1 MAPPFPIQESRM
13 ASSKAVKTESETRAA
28 ETLDLGEL
36 PLLSGY
42 MLRRAQFAA
51 FNDFLRF
58 FDDLG
63 VRPVQYAV
71 LTVIDRNPGL
81 KQSQVSEALG
91 IKRANLV
98 AILDAIERRGL
109 ARREA
114 VATDRRSYALRL
126 TDKGVD
132 LMRELRTRS
141 EAHERRLAAVIGE
154 DGRLQL
160 LKLLHG
166 VIDAVGPG
174 SEGEED

>member
-1 MAPPFPIQESRM
+1 MAHAKS
-13 ASSKAVKTESETRAA
+13 AKAKDAGDRAA
-28 ETLDLGEL
+28 EKLDLGEL

-51 FNDFLRF
+51 FNDFLRY

-98 AILDAIERRGL
+98 AILDAMERRGL

-126 TDKGVD
+126 TDKGIA
-132 LMRELRTRS
+132 LMKELRARS
-141 EAHERRLAAVIGE
+141 ESHERRLAATIGE
-154 DGRLQL
+154 GGRQEL
-160 LKLLHG
+160 LRLLHG
-166 VIDAVGPG
+166 VIEAVGPG
-174 SEGEED
+174 SEDEED

>member
-1 MAPPFPIQESRM
+1 MTNV
-13 ASSKAVKTESETRAA
+13 KATKASETGPR
-28 ETLDLGEL
+28 ESVIDLGEL
-36 PLLSGY
+36 PGLSGY

-51 FNDFLRF
+51 FNDFLRYF
-58 FDDLG
+58 EDLG

-98 AILDAIERRGL
+98 AILDALERRGL

-126 TDKGVD
+126 TDKGAA
-132 LMRELRTRS
+132 LMKELRARS
-141 EAHERRLAAVIGE
+141 EAHEKRLAASIGE
-154 DGRLQL
+154 DGRQQL

-166 VIDAVGPG
+166 VVDTVGPG
-174 SEGEED
+174 SEGEEE

>member
-1 MAPPFPIQESRM
+1 MANG
-13 ASSKAVKTESETRAA
+13 KATKPKERDDARLTDH
-28 ETLDLGEL
+28 LDLGEL
-36 PLLSGY
+36 PSLSGY

-71 LTVIDRNPGL
+71 LNVIDRNPGL

-98 AILDAIERRGL
+98 AILDALERRQL
-109 ARREA
+109 AKREA

-126 TDKGVD
+126 TDKGSA
-132 LMRELRTRS
+132 LMRELRARS
-141 EAHERRLAAVIGE
+141 EAHEKRLAAVIGE
-154 DGRLQL
+154 DGRQQL

-166 VIDAVGPG
+166 VIEAVGPG
-174 SEGEED
+174 SEDEED

>member
-1 MAPPFPIQESRM
+1 MAN
-13 ASSKAVKTESETRAA
+13 AKALKPKERDEANAA
-28 ETLDLGEL
+28 DHLDLGEL
-36 PLLSGY
+36 PSLSGY

-71 LTVIDRNPGL
+71 LNVIDRNPGL

-98 AILDAIERRGL
+98 AILDALERRQL
-109 ARREA
+109 AKREA

-126 TDKGVD
+126 TDKGSA
-132 LMRELRTRS
+132 LMQELRARS
-141 EAHERRLAAVIGE
+141 EAHEKRLAAVIGE
-154 DGRLQL
+154 DGRQQL

-166 VIDAVGPG
+166 VIEAVGPG
-174 SEGEED
+174 SEGDED

>member
-1 MAPPFPIQESRM
+1 MANGKPAIANEAGARSGE
-13 ASSKAVKTESETRAA
+13 K
-28 ETLDLGEL
+28 LDLGEL
-36 PLLSGY
+36 PVLSGY

-81 KQSQVSEALG
+81 KQAQVSEALG

-98 AILDAIERRGL
+98 AILDALERRGL

-126 TDKGVD
+126 TDKGES
-132 LMRELRTRS
+132 LMRELRARS
-141 EAHERRLAAVIGE
+141 DAHEKRLSGIIGE
-154 DGRLQL
+154 DGRREL

-166 VIDAVGPG
+166 VIEAVGPG

>member
-1 MAPPFPIQESRM
+1 MANG
-13 ASSKAVKTESETRAA
+13 RAA
-28 ETLDLGEL
+28 KTKDNEPARAEKLDLGEL
-36 PLLSGY
+36 PQLSGY

-58 FDDLG
+58 FEDLNI
-63 VRPVQYAV
+63 RPVQYAV
-71 LTVIDRNPGL
+71 IAVIDRNPGL

-98 AILDAIERRGL
+98 AILDALERRGL

-114 VATDRRSYALRL
+114 VATDRRSHALRL
-126 TDKGVD
+126 TDKGSA
-132 LMRELRTRS
+132 LMKEMRQRS
-141 EAHERRLAAVIGE
+141 QEHEKRLAAVIGE
-154 DGRLQL
+154 DGRKQL

-166 VIDAVGPG
+166 VIEAVGPG

>member
-1 MAPPFPIQESRM
+1 MANVRT
-13 ASSKAVKTESETRAA
+13 AKVAESEGR
-28 ETLDLGEL
+28 EKLDLGEL

-58 FDDLG
+58 FEDLG

-71 LTVIDRNPGL
+71 LNVIDRNPGL

-98 AILDAIERRGL
+98 ALLDALESRGL

-126 TDKGVD
+126 TDKGAA
-132 LMRELRTRS
+132 LMKDLRTRS
-141 EAHERRLAAVIGE
+141 EAHEERLSAVIGE
-154 DGRLQL
+154 DGRQQL
-160 LKLLHG
+160 LKLLQG
-166 VIDAVGPG
+166 VIEAVGPG
-174 SEGEED
+174 SEGDEE

>member
-1 MAPPFPIQESRM
+1 MVNGKAAKAKENDER
-13 ASSKAVKTESETRAA
+13 ASDK
-28 ETLDLGEL
+28 LDLGEL

-51 FNDFLRF
+51 FNDFLRYF
-58 FDDLG
+58 EDLG

-98 AILDAIERRGL
+98 AILDALERRGL

-126 TDKGVD
+126 TDKGTALMKD
-132 LMRELRTRS
+132 LRARS
-141 EAHERRLAAVIGE
+141 QEHEKRLAATIGE
-154 DGRLQL
+154 DGRQQL

-166 VIDAVGPG
+166 VIEAVGPG
-174 SEGEED
+174 SEGEEN

>member
-1 MAPPFPIQESRM
+1 MANG
-13 ASSKAVKTESETRAA
+13 KAAKAKESEERLP
-28 ETLDLGEL
+28 EKLDLGEL

-51 FNDFLRF
+51 FNDFLRY

-98 AILDAIERRGL
+98 AILDALERRGL

-126 TDKGVD
+126 TDKGAA
-132 LMRELRTRS
+132 LMKELRARS
-141 EAHERRLAAVIGE
+141 EAHEKRLATIIGE
-154 DGRLQL
+154 DGRQQL

-166 VIDAVGPG
+166 VIEAVGPG
-174 SEGEED
+174 SESDED

>member
-1 MAPPFPIQESRM
+1 MAN
-13 ASSKAVKTESETRAA
+13 AKTAKANDSDTR
-28 ETLDLGEL
+28 ERLDLGEL

-63 VRPVQYAV
+63 IRPVQYAV
-71 LTVIDRNPGL
+71 LNVIDRNAGL

-98 AILDAIERRGL
+98 AILDALERRGL

-126 TDKGVD
+126 TDKGAA
-132 LMRELRTRS
+132 LMKELRARS
-141 EAHERRLAAVIGE
+141 EAHEKRLATVIGE
-154 DGRLQL
+154 SGRQQL

-166 VIDAVGPG
+166 VIEAVGPG
-174 SEGEED
+174 SEGDEE

>member
-1 MAPPFPIQESRM
+1 MAN
-13 ASSKAVKTESETRAA
+13 AKAAKANEERTPEK
-28 ETLDLGEL
+28 LDLGEL

-51 FNDFLRF
+51 FNDFLRYF
-58 FDDLG
+58 GDLG

-98 AILDAIERRGL
+98 AILDALERRGL

-126 TDKGVD
+126 TDKGSG
-132 LMRELRTRS
+132 LMKELRARS
-141 EAHERRLAAVIGE
+141 QEHEKRLAATIGE
-154 DGRLQL
+154 DGRQQL

-166 VIDAVGPG
+166 VIEAVGPG
-174 SEGEED
+174 SEGDED

>member
-1 MAPPFPIQESRM
+1 MANG
-13 ASSKAVKTESETRAA
+13 KAAKVKDTA
-28 ETLDLGEL
+28 ERVAEKLDLGEL

-58 FDDLG
+58 FEELG

-98 AILDAIERRGL
+98 AILDALERRGL

-126 TDKGVD
+126 TDKGVA
-132 LMRELRTRS
+132 LMKELRARS
-141 EAHERRLAAVIGE
+141 EAHEKRLAAIIGE
-154 DGRLQL
+154 DGRQQL
-160 LKLLHG
+160 LQLLHG
-166 VIDAVGPG
+166 VIEAVGPG
-174 SEGEED
+174 SEDDED

>member
-1 MAPPFPIQESRM
+1 MANGK
-13 ASSKAVKTESETRAA
+13 AAKAVEADARGA
-28 ETLDLGEL
+28 EHLDLGEL
-36 PLLSGY
+36 PSLSGY

-58 FDDLG
+58 FEDLG

-98 AILDAIERRGL
+98 AILDALERRGF

-126 TDKGVD
+126 TDKGTA
-132 LMRELRTRS
+132 LMKELRARS
-141 EAHERRLAAVIGE
+141 EAHEKRLAAVIGE
-154 DGRLQL
+154 DGRRQL
-160 LKLLHG
+160 LKLLAG
-166 VIDAVGPG
+166 VIEAVGPG
-174 SEGEED
+174 SEGEEE

>member
-1 MAPPFPIQESRM
+1 MANG
-13 ASSKAVKTESETRAA
+13 KAAKATESDVRTA
-28 ETLDLGEL
+28 EKLDLGEL

-58 FDDLG
+58 FEDLD

-98 AILDAIERRGL
+98 AILDALERRQL

-126 TDKGVD
+126 TDKGSA
-132 LMRELRTRS
+132 LMKELRARS
-141 EAHERRLAAVIGE
+141 EAHEKRLASTIGE
-154 DGRLQL
+154 SGRQQL

-166 VIDAVGPG
+166 VIEAVGPG
-174 SEGEED
+174 SEGEEE

>member
-1 MAPPFPIQESRM
+1 MANAKPAKKEAGEPR
-13 ASSKAVKTESETRAA
+13 VSEA
-28 ETLDLGEL
+28 LDLGEL
-36 PLLSGY
+36 PMLSGY

-71 LTVIDRNPGL
+71 LNVIDRNPGL
-81 KQSQVSEALG
+81 KQAQVSEALS

-98 AILDAIERRGL
+98 AILDTLERRGL

-126 TDKGVD
+126 TEKGSA
-132 LMRELRTRS
+132 LMKELRARS
-141 EAHERRLAAVIGE
+141 RDHEKRLAAVIGE
-154 DGRLQL
+154 DGRQQL

-166 VIDAVGPG
+166 VIEAVGPG
-174 SEGEED
+174 SENEED

>member
-1 MAPPFPIQESRM
+1 MANGKVIKAGESDAREG
-13 ASSKAVKTESETRAA
+13 TI
-28 ETLDLGEL
+28 DLGEL
-36 PLLSGY
+36 PALSGY

-51 FNDFLRF
+51 FNDFLRY

-98 AILDAIERRGL
+98 AILDALERRGL

-126 TDKGVD
+126 TDKGGA
-132 LMRELRTRS
+132 LMKELRARS
-141 EAHERRLAAVIGE
+141 EAHERRLAGMIGE
-154 DGRLQL
+154 EGRKQL

-174 SEGEED
+174 SEGDEE

>member
-1 MAPPFPIQESRM
+1 MAN
-13 ASSKAVKTESETRAA
+13 AKAAKVKENGERAA
-28 ETLDLGEL
+28 EKLDLGEL

-51 FNDFLRF
+51 FNDFLRY

-98 AILDAIERRGL
+98 AILDALERRGL

-126 TDKGVD
+126 TDKGSA
-132 LMRELRTRS
+132 LMKELRERS
-141 EAHERRLAAVIGE
+141 REHEKRLAATIGE
-154 DGRLQL
+154 DGRQQL

-166 VIDAVGPG
+166 VIEAVGPG
-174 SEGEED
+174 SEGEEE

>member
-1 MAPPFPIQESRM
+1 MAN
-13 ASSKAVKTESETRAA
+13 AKAVKTKESDEARGV
-28 ETLDLGEL
+28 EKLDLGEL

-98 AILDAIERRGL
+98 AILDALERRQL
-109 ARREA
+109 AKREA
-114 VATDRRSYALRL
+114 VVTDRRSYALRL
-126 TDKGVD
+126 TDKGVALMKD
-132 LMRELRTRS
+132 LRERS
-141 EAHERRLAAVIGE
+141 REHEQRLAATIGE
-154 DGRLQL
+154 DGRQQL

-166 VIDAVGPG
+166 VIEAVGPG
-174 SEGEED
+174 SEGEEE

>member
-1 MAPPFPIQESRM
+1 MNQA
-13 ASSKAVKTESETRAA
+13 KAVKVTDSDPRNSVQ
-28 ETLDLGEL
+28 LDLGEL

-51 FNDFLRF
+51 FNDFLRY

-63 VRPVQYAV
+63 IRPVQYAV

-81 KQSQVSEALG
+81 KQAQVSEALG

-98 AILDAIERRGL
+98 AILDALERRSL

-126 TDKGVD
+126 TDKGVA
-132 LMRELRTRS
+132 LVKEMRARS
-141 EAHERRLAAVIGE
+141 EAHEKRLAATIGE
-154 DGRLQL
+154 DGRQQL

-166 VIDAVGPG
+166 VIEAVGPG
-174 SEGEED
+174 SEGDED

>member
-1 MAPPFPIQESRM
+1 MANGKV
-13 ASSKAVKTESETRAA
+13 AKANENVVRLA
-28 ETLDLGEL
+28 ERLDLGEL

-51 FNDFLRF
+51 FNDFLRY

-71 LTVIDRNPGL
+71 LNVIDRNPGL

-98 AILDAIERRGL
+98 AILDALERRGL

-126 TDKGVD
+126 TDKGEM
-132 LMRELRTRS
+132 LMKELRARAQ
-141 EAHERRLAAVIGE
+141 AHEKRLAGVIGE
-154 DGRLQL
+154 DGRQEL
-160 LKLLHG
+160 LKLLSG
-166 VIDAVGPG
+166 VIEAVGPG

>member
-1 MAPPFPIQESRM
+1 MANG
-13 ASSKAVKTESETRAA
+13 KAAKAPESEPRVNAK
-28 ETLDLGEL
+28 LDLGEL

-58 FDDLG
+58 FNDLG

-71 LTVIDRNPGL
+71 LTVIDKNPGL
-81 KQSQVSEALG
+81 KQSQISEALG

-126 TDKGVD
+126 TEKGVA
-132 LMRELRTRS
+132 LMKELRARS
-141 EAHERRLAAVIGE
+141 EAHEKRLAASIGE
-154 DGRLQL
+154 DGRREL
-160 LKLLHG
+160 LKLLAG
-166 VIDAVGPG
+166 VIEAVGPG
-174 SEGEED
+174 SESEEE

>member
-1 MAPPFPIQESRM
+1 MAN
-13 ASSKAVKTESETRAA
+13 AKATKPKDSEDARPADKP
-28 ETLDLGEL
+28 DLGEL

-51 FNDFLRF
+51 FNDFLRY

-98 AILDAIERRGL
+98 AILDALERRGL

-126 TDKGVD
+126 TDKGSV
-132 LMRELRTRS
+132 LMKELRARS
-141 EAHERRLAAVIGE
+141 EAHEKRLAAMIGE
-154 DGRLQL
+154 DGRQEL

>member
-1 MAPPFPIQESRM
+1 MANG
-13 ASSKAVKTESETRAA
+13 KAAKKESEAA
-28 ETLDLGEL
+28 EKLDLGEL

-51 FNDFLRF
+51 FNDFLRYF
-58 FDDLG
+58 EDLG

-98 AILDAIERRGL
+98 AILDALERRGL

-126 TDKGVD
+126 TDKGVA
-132 LMRELRTRS
+132 LMKELRERS
-141 EAHERRLAAVIGE
+141 KEHEKRLATTIGE
-154 DGRLQL
+154 DGRQEL

-166 VIDAVGPG
+166 VIEAVGPG
-174 SEGEED
+174 SESEED

>member
-1 MAPPFPIQESRM
+1 MANG
-13 ASSKAVKTESETRAA
+13 KATKPKERDDARLA
-28 ETLDLGEL
+28 DHLDLGEL
-36 PLLSGY
+36 PSLSGY

-71 LTVIDRNPGL
+71 LNVIDRNPGL

-98 AILDAIERRGL
+98 AILDALERRQL
-109 ARREA
+109 AKREA

-126 TDKGVD
+126 TDKGSA
-132 LMRELRTRS
+132 LMRELRARS
-141 EAHERRLAAVIGE
+141 EGHEKRLAAVIGE
-154 DGRLQL
+154 DGRQQL

-166 VIDAVGPG
+166 VIEAVGPG
-174 SEGEED
+174 SEDEED

>member
-1 MAPPFPIQESRM
+1 MANG
-13 ASSKAVKTESETRAA
+13 KAAKAKDTEHA
-28 ETLDLGEL
+28 EHLDLGEL
-36 PLLSGY
+36 PQLSGY

-58 FDDLG
+58 FEDLN

-71 LTVIDRNPGL
+71 IAVIDKNPGL

-98 AILDAIERRGL
+98 AILDALERRGL

-114 VATDRRSYALRL
+114 VATDRRSHALRL
-126 TDKGVD
+126 TDKGTA
-132 LMRELRTRS
+132 LMKEMRQRS
-141 EAHERRLAAVIGE
+141 QEHEKRLASVIGE
-154 DGRLQL
+154 DGRKQL

-166 VIDAVGPG
+166 VIEAVGPG
-174 SEGEED
+174 SEGDDD

>member
-1 MAPPFPIQESRM
+1 MANGKPAR
-13 ASSKAVKTESETRAA
+13 SEENAP
-28 ETLDLGEL
+28 EKLDLGEL

-71 LTVIDRNPGL
+71 LNVIDRNPGL

-98 AILDAIERRGL
+98 AILDALERRGL
-109 ARREA
+109 ARREP

-126 TDKGVD
+126 TDKGTA
-132 LMRELRTRS
+132 LMKELRARS
-141 EAHERRLAAVIGE
+141 EAHEKRLAAVIGD
-154 DGRLQL
+154 DGRQQL
-160 LKLLHG
+160 LTLLHG
-166 VIDAVGPG
+166 VIEAVGPG
-174 SEGEED
+174 SEGEEE

>member
-1 MAPPFPIQESRM
+1 MANG
-13 ASSKAVKTESETRAA
+13 KAAKVSEPEVR
-28 ETLDLGEL
+28 ERLDLGEL

-51 FNDFLRF
+51 FNDFLRYF
-58 FDDLG
+58 EDLG

-98 AILDAIERRGL
+98 AILDALERRGL

-126 TDKGVD
+126 TDKGSA
-132 LMRELRTRS
+132 LMKELRARS
-141 EAHERRLAAVIGE
+141 EAHEKRLAGAIGE
-154 DGRLQL
+154 DGRQQL

-166 VIDAVGPG
+166 VIEAVGPG
-174 SEGEED
+174 SEGDED

>member
-1 MAPPFPIQESRM
+1 MANAKTAKANESD
-13 ASSKAVKTESETRAA
+13 TR
-28 ETLDLGEL
+28 ERLDLGEL

-63 VRPVQYAV
+63 IRPVQYAV
-71 LTVIDRNPGL
+71 LNVIDRNAGL

-98 AILDAIERRGL
+98 AILDALERRGL

-126 TDKGVD
+126 TDKGAA
-132 LMRELRTRS
+132 LMKELRARS
-141 EAHERRLAAVIGE
+141 EAHEKRLATVIGE
-154 DGRLQL
+154 NGRQQL

-166 VIDAVGPG
+166 VIEAVGPG
-174 SEGEED
+174 SEGDEE

>member
-1 MAPPFPIQESRM
+1 M
-13 ASSKAVKTESETRAA
+13 AVKKAAKAESDARTIES
-28 ETLDLGEL
+28 LNLGEL

-71 LTVIDRNPGL
+71 LTVIDQNPGL

-98 AILDAIERRGL
+98 AILDALERRGL

-114 VATDRRSYALRL
+114 VATDRRSYALHL
-126 TDKGVD
+126 TDKGSD
-132 LMRELRTRS
+132 LMDELRKRS
-141 EAHERRLAAVIGE
+141 EDHERRLAAVIGE
-154 DGRLQL
+154 DGRRQL

-166 VIDAVGPG
+166 VIEAVGPG
-174 SEGEED
+174 SEGDEE